1 MNPLRRALSLSVL
14 CATSA
19 AILLGPGGAAAAG
32 GKTTV
37 KTLTSRG
44 EARVYRVFKPAGL
57 KGRAPLI
64 VALHGA
70 GGSGAK
76 FERHSGWD
84 GLAQRVHVL
93 VAYPNSFTRGWRNN
107 GQVDV
112 QFLSSMLDAIERDY
126 KVDRRRVYFTGFSS
140 GAFMTYRVAC
150 DLASRVPAI
159 GPVAGAPVRDC
170 APAPLRPVAVI
181 HIHGTADARVP
192 YLGGQAIAN
201 GQPFGQAFPSALAM
215 SPAMGALGQVFR
227 QGHVGAPG
235 NCHHQDVATLPRWDR
250 GPSGHARRVD
260 APVPNPSRRSADRRA
275 EHHLGFP
282 QAILA
287 ALALSARNI

>member
-1 MNPLRRALSLSVL
+1 MSPLRSALSVSVL

-76 FERHSGWD
+76 FERRSGWD

-93 VAYPNSFTRGWRNN
+93 VAYPNSFERGWRNN

-140 GAFMTYRVAC
+140 GAFMTYRVGC

-170 APAPLRPVAVI
+170 APAPSRPVAVI

-215 SPAMGALGQVFR
+215 AQRWV
-227 QGHVGAPG
+227 
-235 NCHHQDVATLPRWDR
+235 RWDR
-250 GPSGHARRVD
+250 CSAQATSVRRGTVTTKMWRRCRAGTEIRLVTLAGWTHQFPTRVDGAPIDGPSTIWGFLKRFSL
-260 APVPNPSRRSADRRA
+260 PSR
-275 EHHLGFP
+275 
-282 QAILA
+282 
-287 ALALSARNI
+287 